1 MPQAPATTPLPST
14 AGELDAHVPGAH
26 LSAVP
31 SSDVL
36 AAWLAMM
43 LDEIDYP
50 MLLVNPRLDVLF
62 ANRIALATLDGR
74 HPLVITD
81 GRLSVRNAQDEQPL
95 REGVDSAM
103 QRGFRRLLRLNRG
116 SDQATWAAVLPLRQA
131 LGGGGGGG
139 GGSEASTV
147 AQAGALLMLGKPRMS
162 QRLSVQS
169 FGRLMHLTSTESSV
183 LEMLC
188 DGLQATDVARCHDV
202 SVSTVRSQIYTLRS
216 KVGTSSI
223 CELMRS
229 VALLPPILGLLN
241 GGGDSAEAITISAPK
256 PRSPCEGAGATA
268 PRETSILRPNFDR
281 QPPRIV
287 HRIAV

>member
-1 MPQAPATTPLPST
+1 MPQAPAPTPFPS
-14 AGELDAHVPGAH
+14 APGADEAH
-26 LSAVP
+26 EPGWGQSAAR

-36 AAWLAMM
+36 AGWLAMM

-74 HPLVITD
+74 HPLVLTD
-81 GRLSVRNAQDEQPL
+81 RRLSVRNTQDEQPL
-95 REGVDSAM
+95 REGIDSAM

-116 SDQATWAAVLPLRQA
+116 GDQATWAAVLPLRQA
-131 LGGGGGGG
+131 AGCD
-139 GGSEASTV
+139 SSTV
-147 AQAGALLMLGKPRMS
+147 AQVGALLMLGKPRMS

-188 DGLQATDVARCHDV
+188 DGMQATDVARCHDV

-216 KVGTSSI
+216 KVGTASI
-223 CELMRS
+223 CELMRC

-268 PRETSILRPNFDR
+268 PRETSIFRPNFDR
-281 QPPRIV
+281 QPSRNV
-287 HRIAV
+287 HRIAF